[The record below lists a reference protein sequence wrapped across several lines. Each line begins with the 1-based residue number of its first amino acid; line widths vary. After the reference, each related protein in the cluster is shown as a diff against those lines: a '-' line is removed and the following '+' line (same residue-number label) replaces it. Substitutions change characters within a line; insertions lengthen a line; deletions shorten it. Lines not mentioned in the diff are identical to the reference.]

1 MKREDALLKV
11 AHLYDK
17 AEKLEKSVNW
27 NNDAERDS
35 ALNKIGHLII
45 DANYLFAQYYK
56 KGV

>member
-1 MKREDALLKV
+1 MNRDEALLEV
-11 AHLYDK
+11 AHLYDQ
-17 AEKLEKSVNW
+17 AEKIEKKIDW

-35 ALNKIGHLII
+35 ALTKIGHLII